1 MSPLSVL
8 KYLPICL
15 PFFIFEFA
23 AAQEQRSDYVSDAS
37 FVVGTHRP
45 RNEESSAELRANT
58 TNKFLE
64 GLTEQQRQKVLLPID
79 DPERHQWTNLPPS
92 PDARGLRLG
101 ELDKSQVI
109 MACDMLA
116 TMLSRSGYEKMC
128 QIMLADDQLLP
139 GGRPRG
145 GLGTENFALVIF
157 GTPSVDQKWAFQL
170 DGHHIG
176 VNLTFE
182 GNSISISPSFIGTQP
197 EFFLIGSQKIRP
209 LTKEIDVAYRLV
221 NTLNDEQRKAAVL
234 SPRRGTILTG
244 PGADGKIPPANGVAC
259 KSLSAEQKSMV
270 RELAAQWINDLPEP
284 QATALREK
292 FVGQIDEMKF
302 SWNGALTD
310 RSDISYALM
319 SPEFIIEFSCQGAS
333 DKPLDHIHTMFR
345 VPTDE
350 YGAGTKDQK

>member
-1 MSPLSVL
+1 MSPLSVP
-8 KYLPICL
+8 KYLLICL
-15 PFFIFEFA
+15 LFFVHDFA
-23 AAQEQRSDYVSDAS
+23 AAQEKRSDYVSDAS

-45 RNEESSAELRANT
+45 KQQESNAELRASTANAFLDALT
-58 TNKFLE
+58 T
-64 GLTEQQRQKVLLPID
+64 QQRQKVLLPLD
-79 DPERHQWTNLPPS
+79 DPERQQWTNLPPS
-92 PDARGLRLG
+92 PDALGLRLG
-101 ELDKSQVI
+101 DLDQSQVAK
-109 MACDMLA
+109 ACDMLA
-116 TMLSRSGYEKMC
+116 TMLSKSGYEKMC

-145 GLGTENFALVIF
+145 GLGTEKFALVIF
-157 GTPSVDQKWAFQL
+157 GTPSVDQEWAFQL

-182 GNSISISPSFIGTQP
+182 GSAISISPSFIGTQP
-197 EFFLIGSQKIRP
+197 ELFQIGSRKIRP

-259 KSLSAEQKSMV
+259 KSFSAEQKSML

-284 QATALREK
+284 QAKELHEK
-292 FVGQIDEMKF
+292 FAAEIDEMKF

-345 VPTDE
+345 VPSDE
-350 YGAGTKDQK
+350 YGAGTKGKK